1 MFLQPEGDAVA
12 HGRGAEL
19 DVPELDIPDLGVS
32 DLDVPDRMAAL
43 RAQVDRVNQRKA
55 KPRTALPPISFGQPS
70 MDAALPGGGLARA
83 ALHEVAGSGPEVEHA
98 AAAALFVAGALAGLD
113 GRVLWM
119 LDRGDLFA
127 PALAAVGLHPD
138 RVIYAEAGSP
148 SGVLLGLED
157 ALRHRGLAGVVG
169 ELAGRLT
176 LTASRRLQLAAE
188 AAAVPAFV
196 LRRSARFDDP
206 VLAEPCAAATR
217 WRVGCAPAVAEAVG
231 LGRIR
236 WRIDLIRCRGGEAA
250 SWIMEACDAQG
261 RLGLP
266 AKLAHR
272 PAAAAP
278 RPQLPVNRRAAG

>member
-1 MFLQPEGDAVA
+1 MA

-19 DVPELDIPDLGVS
+19 DM
-32 DLDVPDRMAAL
+32 PDRMAAL
-43 RAQVDRVNQRKA
+43 RAQVERVARGTA
-55 KPRTALPPISFGQPS
+55 KPSAVLPPIGFGQPS
-70 MDAALPGGGLARA
+70 IDAALPGGGLGRA

-98 AAAALFVAGALAGLD
+98 AAAALFVAGVLAGLR
-113 GRVLWM
+113 GRVLWA

-127 PALAAVGLHPD
+127 PALAGVGLHPD

-148 SGVLLGLED
+148 SGVLLALED
-157 ALRHRGLAGVVG
+157 ALRQPGLAGVVG

-176 LTASRRLQLAAE
+176 LTASRRLQLAAAT
-188 AAAVPAFV
+188 AATPAFL
-196 LRRSARFDDP
+196 LRRSKRFDDP

-217 WRVGCAPAVAEAVG
+217 WRIGCVPGLGNAVG
-231 LGRIR
+231 LERMR

-272 PAAAAP
+272 PVAATG
-278 RPQLPVNRRAAG
+278 LAAG

>member
-1 MFLQPEGDAVA
+1 M
-12 HGRGAEL
+12 
-19 DVPELDIPDLGVS
+19 
-32 DLDVPDRMAAL
+32 PDRITAL
-43 RAQVDRVNQRKA
+43 RAEVERVNQRRA
-55 KPRTALPPISFGQPS
+55 TPRATSRAVLAPISFGQPS
-70 MDAALPGGGLARA
+70 IDAALPGGGLARA

-98 AAAALFVAGALAGLD
+98 AAAALFVAGALAGLG
-113 GRVLWM
+113 GRVLWA

-148 SGVLLGLED
+148 SGVLLALED
-157 ALRHRGLAGVVG
+157 ALGHRGLAGVVG

-188 AAAVPAFV
+188 AAAVPVFV
-196 LRRSARFDDP
+196 LRRSARFNDP

-217 WRVGCAPAVAEAVG
+217 WRIGCVPGAAGAVG
-231 LGRIR
+231 LGRMR

-250 SWIMEACDAQG
+250 SWVMEACDAQG

-266 AKLAHR
+266 AELAHR
-272 PAAAAP
+272 PTAATAW
-278 RPQLPVNRRAAG
+278 PQLATTQLALNRLAANRRVAAG